1 MAWHDLTHAGEA
13 EVMLLSTLLKSENSC
28 FPSQV
33 QISTNYSMQNGVAS
47 TGKNWDNKLFWNKED
62 SLPKQAIYLHM
73 E

>member
-13 EVMLLSTLLKSENSC
+13 EVMLLSTLLNSENSC

-47 TGKNWDNKLFWNKED
+47 TGKN
-62 SLPKQAIYLHM
+62 
-73 E
+73 